1 MNANAFL
8 RSQPYHTNDEASGL
22 NLAKPSSISA
32 SAATAAFATSEE
44 GQIGLIPLDA
54 TGPQKDFATLS
65 CHKGAITDIKFR
77 NAVKDDG
84 IFATASSDRS
94 VSGKDVKAEQQI

>member
-8 RSQPYHTNDEASGL
+8 RSQPYHLRDEATAL

-32 SAATAAFATSEE
+32 SAATAAFATTQE

-65 CHKGAITDIKFR
+65 CHKGEIKDMKFR